1 MWCSAPLNAV
11 LGQNLSEKPI
21 NGITPRSGFREKD
34 KDGYSFS
41 SGTWVP
47 HYSKIPFFLFC
58 YFIMTPTFRRTRYTK
73 FRAGSSNEKPRL
85 FGLNILKRVLK
96 WRFLHVFATRL
107 HAAELFFA
115 NAGLSRWFGIAGKA
129 SFFLVKIR
137 KLLWAHLFVKILSL
151 PLSSLKLRVK
161 LHCEKLTIFK
171 IFLLPRE

>member
-1 MWCSAPLNAV
+1 MQTFCHVDRGGCPHASGIWLSHTSRVPPWYYYTTSMFGWLTLFLLKAPLVHIMWCCAPLNAV

-41 SGTWVP
+41 SETWVP
-47 HYSKIPFFLFC
+47 HYSKIRFFLFC
-58 YFIMTPTFRRTRYTK
+58 YFIMTPTFGRTRYTK

-115 NAGLSRWFGIAGKA
+115 NAGLSR
-129 SFFLVKIR
+129 
-137 KLLWAHLFVKILSL
+137 
-151 PLSSLKLRVK
+151 
-161 LHCEKLTIFK
+161 
-171 IFLLPRE
+171 